1 MKVKKVFHLQNVLMS
16 LFFDDKTFV
25 FWNSRLNAYLYNYL
39 NDADVT
45 FLYAQEIFIPY
56 LGNNFS

>member
-16 LFFDDKTFV
+16 LFFDDKSLV

-45 FLYAQEIFIPY
+45 FLYA
-56 LGNNFS
+56 